1 MGCCPTLVSQSR
13 TLLLTTST
21 MLLESPQALRQLIG
35 RQIGVSEWMLLTQ
48 ERIQQFAEVTDDR
61 QWIHLDR
68 ERTRGESPYGTTVAH
83 GFLTLSLLSS
93 FLRQVLQIREGTHM
107 SINYGLNR
115 VRFPA
120 PVLAGAKIRARFTL
134 RSVEEV
140 PGALEVVLDATVETE
155 GSSKPCCVA
164 EWVLRYYR

>member
-1 MGCCPTLVSQSR
+1 
-13 TLLLTTST
+13 

-35 RQIGVSEWMLLTQ
+35 RQIGVTEWMLLTQ

-61 QWIHLDR
+61 QWIHLEP
-68 ERTRGESPYGTTVAH
+68 ERARRESPYGTTVAH
-83 GFLTLSLLSS
+83 GFLTLSLLSRL
-93 FLRQVLQIREGTHM
+93 LRQALQIREGTRM

-120 PVLAGAKIRARFTL
+120 PVPAGAKIRARFTL

-140 PGALEVVLDATVETE
+140 PGALEAVLDATVETE
-155 GSSKPCCVA
+155 GANKPCCVA
-164 EWVLRYYR
+164 EWVLRYYS

>member
-1 MGCCPTLVSQSR
+1 
-13 TLLLTTST
+13 

-35 RQIGVSEWMLLTQ
+35 HQIGVTEWTLLTQ
-48 ERIQQFAEVTDDR
+48 ERVQEFAEVTDDR
-61 QWIHLDR
+61 QWIHLDQQR
-68 ERTRGESPYGTTVAH
+68 ARRESPYGTTVAH

-93 FLRQVLQIREGTHM
+93 FLRQVLQIREGTRM

-140 PGALEVVLDATVETE
+140 PGALEIVLEANVETE
-155 GSSKPCCVA
+155 GGNKPCCVA
-164 EWVLRYYR
+164 EWVLRYYS

>member
-1 MGCCPTLVSQSR
+1 
-13 TLLLTTST
+13 

-35 RQIGVSEWMLLTQ
+35 RQIGVTEWMLLTQ
-48 ERIQQFAEVTDDR
+48 ERIQQFAEVSDDR
-61 QWIHLDR
+61 QWIHLDQ
-68 ERTRGESPYGTTVAH
+68 ERAQRESPYKTTVAH

-93 FLRQVLQIREGTHM
+93 FLRQVLQIREGTRM

-134 RSVEEV
+134 RSAEEV
-140 PGALEVVLDATVETE
+140 AGALEVVLDATLETE
-155 GSSKPCCVA
+155 GGDKPCCVA
-164 EWVLRYYR
+164 EWVIRYYW

>member
-1 MGCCPTLVSQSR
+1 
-13 TLLLTTST
+13 

-35 RQIGVSEWMLLTQ
+35 RQIGVTEWMLLTQ

-61 QWIHLDR
+61 QWIHLER
-68 ERTRGESPYGTTVAH
+68 ERARRESPYGTTVAH

-93 FLRQVLQIREGTHM
+93 LLRQALQIQEGARM

-120 PVLAGAKIRARFTL
+120 PVPAGAKIRARFTL

-140 PGALEVVLDATVETE
+140 PGALEVVLEATLETE
-155 GSSKPCCVA
+155 GANKPCCVA
-164 EWVLRYYR
+164 EWVLRYYS

>member
-1 MGCCPTLVSQSR
+1 
-13 TLLLTTST
+13 

-35 RQIGVSEWMLLTQ
+35 REIGVSEWMPLTQ
-48 ERIQQFAEVTDDR
+48 ERIQQFAEVSDDR

-68 ERTRGESPYGTTVAH
+68 ERARRESPYATTVAH

-93 FLRQVLQIREGTHM
+93 FLGQVLRIRDRTRM

-120 PVLAGAKIRARFTL
+120 PVLADTKIRARFML

-140 PGALEVVLDATVETE
+140 AGALEVVLDAKIESE
-155 GSSKPCCVA
+155 GTSKPCCVA
-164 EWVLRYYR
+164 EWVLRYYS

>member
-1 MGCCPTLVSQSR
+1 
-13 TLLLTTST
+13 

-35 RQIGVSEWMLLTQ
+35 RQIGVTEWTLLTQ
-48 ERIQQFAEVTDDR
+48 ERIQQFAELTDDR

-68 ERTRGESPYGTTVAH
+68 ERVQRESPYGTTVAH

-93 FLRQVLQIREGTHM
+93 FLRQVLQIREGTRM

-140 PGALEVVLDATVETE
+140 PGALEILLEAAVETE
-155 GSSKPCCVA
+155 GGNKPCCVA
-164 EWVLRYYR
+164 EWVLRYYW

>member
-1 MGCCPTLVSQSR
+1 
-13 TLLLTTST
+13 

-35 RQIGVSEWMLLTQ
+35 RQIGVTEWMLLTQ

-61 QWIHLDR
+61 QWIHLEP
-68 ERTRGESPYGTTVAH
+68 ERARRESPYGTTVAH

-93 FLRQVLQIREGTHM
+93 LLRQALQIREGTRM

-120 PVLAGAKIRARFTL
+120 PVPAGAKIRARFTL
-134 RSVEEV
+134 RSLEEV

-155 GSSKPCCVA
+155 GANKPCCVA
-164 EWVLRYYR
+164 EWVLRYYS

>member
-1 MGCCPTLVSQSR
+1 
-13 TLLLTTST
+13 

-35 RQIGVSEWMLLTQ
+35 REIGVTEWMLLTR

-61 QWIHLDR
+61 QWIHLDQ
-68 ERTRGESPYGTTVAH
+68 ERARRDSPYGTTVAH

-93 FLRQVLQIREGTHM
+93 FLRQVLQIREGTRM

-120 PVLAGAKIRARFTL
+120 PVLAGTKIRARFWL

-140 PGALEVVLDATVETE
+140 AGGFEVVLEAKVETE
-155 GSSKPCCVA
+155 NTNKPCCVA
-164 EWVLRYYR
+164 EWVLRYCL

>member
-1 MGCCPTLVSQSR
+1 MGCCAAIVKQPPTRFQR
-13 TLLLTTST
+13 AST
-21 MLLESPQALRQLIG
+21 MLLESPQALRRLIG
-35 RQIGVSEWMLLTQ
+35 HEIGVTNWMLLTQ

-68 ERTRGESPYGTTVAH
+68 ERVRRESPYGTTVAH

-93 FLRQVLQIREGTHM
+93 FLRQVLQIREGTRM
-107 SINYGLNR
+107 SVNYGLNR

-134 RSVEEV
+134 RSVKEV
-140 PGALEVVLDATVETE
+140 AGAFEVVLEATVETE
-155 GSSKPCCVA
+155 GTNKPCCVV
-164 EWVLRYYR
+164 EWVLRYYS

>member
-1 MGCCPTLVSQSR
+1 
-13 TLLLTTST
+13 

-35 RQIGVSEWMLLTQ
+35 REIGVTEWMLLTR

-61 QWIHLDR
+61 QWIHLDQ
-68 ERTRGESPYGTTVAH
+68 ERARRDSPYGTTVAH

-93 FLRQVLQIREGTHM
+93 FLRQVLQIREGTRM

-120 PVLAGAKIRARFTL
+120 PVLAGTKIRARFSL

-140 PGALEVVLDATVETE
+140 AGGFEVVLEAKVETE
-155 GSSKPCCVA
+155 NTNKPCCVA
-164 EWVLRYYR
+164 EWVLRYCL

>member
-1 MGCCPTLVSQSR
+1 
-13 TLLLTTST
+13 

-35 RQIGVSEWMLLTQ
+35 RQIGVTEWMLLTQ

-61 QWIHLDR
+61 QWIHLER
-68 ERTRGESPYGTTVAH
+68 ERARRESPYGTTVAH

-93 FLRQVLQIREGTHM
+93 LLRQALQIQEGARM

-120 PVLAGAKIRARFTL
+120 PVPAGAKIRARFTL
-134 RSVEEV
+134 RSLEEV

-155 GSSKPCCVA
+155 GANKPCCVA
-164 EWVLRYYR
+164 EWVLRYYS

>member
-1 MGCCPTLVSQSR
+1 MGCSPAIVEHPPTCFQR
-13 TLLLTTST
+13 TSI

-35 RQIGVSEWMLLTQ
+35 REIGVTEWMLLTR
-48 ERIQQFAEVTDDR
+48 ERIQQFADVTDDR
-61 QWIHLDR
+61 QWIHLDQ
-68 ERTRGESPYGTTVAH
+68 ERARRDSPYGTTVAH

-93 FLRQVLQIREGTHM
+93 FLRQVLQIREGTRM
-107 SINYGLNR
+107 SVNYGLNR

-140 PGALEVVLDATVETE
+140 PGAFEVVLGATVETE
-155 GSSKPCCVA
+155 GTHKPCCVA
-164 EWVLRYYR
+164 EWVLRYYS

>member
-1 MGCCPTLVSQSR
+1 
-13 TLLLTTST
+13 

-35 RQIGVSEWMLLTQ
+35 CQIGVTEWMLLTQ

-61 QWIHLDR
+61 QWIHLEP
-68 ERTRGESPYGTTVAH
+68 ERARRESPYGTTVAH

-93 FLRQVLQIREGTHM
+93 LLRQALQIQEGARM

-120 PVLAGAKIRARFTL
+120 PVPAGAKIRARFTL

-140 PGALEVVLDATVETE
+140 PGALEAVLDATVETE
-155 GSSKPCCVA
+155 GANKPCCVA
-164 EWVLRYYR
+164 EWVLRYYS

>member
-1 MGCCPTLVSQSR
+1 
-13 TLLLTTST
+13 

-35 RQIGVSEWMLLTQ
+35 RQIGVTEWTLLTQ
-48 ERIQQFAEVTDDR
+48 ERIQKFAEVTDDR
-61 QWIHLDR
+61 QWIHLDQQR
-68 ERTRGESPYGTTVAH
+68 ARRESPYGTTVAH

-93 FLRQVLQIREGTHM
+93 FLRQVLQIREGTRM

-140 PGALEVVLDATVETE
+140 SGGLEIVLEANVETE
-155 GSSKPCCVA
+155 GGNKPCCVA
-164 EWVLRYYR
+164 EWVLRYYG